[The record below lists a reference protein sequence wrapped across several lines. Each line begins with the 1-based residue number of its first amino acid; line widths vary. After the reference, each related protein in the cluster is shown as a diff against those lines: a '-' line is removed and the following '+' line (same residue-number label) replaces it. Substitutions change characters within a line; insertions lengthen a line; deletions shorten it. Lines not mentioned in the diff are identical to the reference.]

1 VDEYSRFCVELK
13 ASRSLK
19 AKDVVKLLKKTISR
33 YGAPKRIRSDNGPE
47 FVAKAIEAWLKKANI
62 SSVYIQPGSPWENAY
77 VESFHSRFRND
88 CLNREWFLNLLDAKS
103 CIEIFREEYNT
114 IRPHSSLSYRSPIE
128 IYDSE
133 GFASVQATPVPQ
145 RSLAITN
152 HPLPMFNLSC

>member
-1 VDEYSRFCVELK
+1 MAS
-13 ASRSLK
+13 SRSCCLGGYSNFPWSTQPTDTVSLRRCFAGK
-19 AKDVVKLLKKTISR
+19 SR
-33 YGAPKRIRSDNGPE
+33 IRKYGAPKRIRSDNGPE
-47 FVAKAIEAWLKKANI
+47 FVAKAIGTWLKKADI
-62 SSVYIQPGSPWENAY
+62 SSVYIQPGSPWENPY

-133 GFASVQATPVPQ
+133 GFA
-145 RSLAITN
+145 
-152 HPLPMFNLSC
+152 